1 MNKKKKLR
9 LKKPKLH
16 PVTIYIILIVL
27 TMVVSGILAKIDF
40 KTTYSTINN
49 ADLSIVQNTVQ
60 VENLFN
66 FDGVKYLISNA
77 ATNFI
82 SFAPLNMFIITA
94 IGMSVL
100 ISSGFLDLINR
111 KIFSKVD
118 NRMITFII
126 IFIGTISTIINDIGY
141 VILIPI
147 AAILYESK
155 GRNPLSGVAAA
166 FCGVAF
172 GSGTSIFVGS
182 AEVALIPYTTSAAR
196 LVDSS
201 FHVSLLSNLFIMIA
215 TTIQKLKL

>member
-16 PVTIYIILIVL
+16 PVTVYIILIVL

-100 ISSGFLDLINR
+100 ISSGFIDLINKKSR
-111 KIFSKVD
+111 DKLIVFIF
-118 NRMITFII
+118 
-126 IFIGTISTIINDIGY
+126 
-141 VILIPI
+141 L
-147 AAILYESK
+147 
-155 GRNPLSGVAAA
+155 
-166 FCGVAF
+166 
-172 GSGTSIFVGS
+172 
-182 AEVALIPYTTSAAR
+182 
-196 LVDSS
+196 
-201 FHVSLLSNLFIMIA
+201 
-215 TTIQKLKL
+215 